1 MTLHAFLDI
10 FLDALKDSAL
20 VFPFL
25 MLTYIIIGL
34 LERRAAFLRNGK
46 FLSGK
51 TAPLLGSLAGM
62 FPQCGF
68 SVMAAKLYDKDLI
81 KAGTLLAVFVAT
93 SDEAFTV
100 LLTSGKFVDLAAL
113 LGCKFLFAVILGYVV
128 NACFKK
134 RAVIKFRGAV
144 NVEPDARQYENTE
157 YKTKWEAYFKY
168 PLIHSLKTLGFIF
181 GVNFVFGLILGFV
194 GEDALIAF
202 IGKQKYIEPFLCA
215 LVGLIPNCA
224 SSILITQ
231 LYVVGGIGFGSLFAG
246 LAVNAGI
253 GLAIILKNRQK
264 IKTNLILLS
273 VLYLYSCGIGVL
285 INLFIKLVL

>member
-1 MTLHAFLDI
+1 MTWAGFLDV

-25 MLTYIIIGL
+25 MLTYVIIGL

-100 LLTSGKFVDLAAL
+100 LLTSGKFIDLAAL
-113 LGCKFLFAVILGYVV
+113 LGCKLLFAVILGYTV
-128 NACFKK
+128 NAFFKK
-134 RAVIKFRGAV
+134 RTVIKFRGAV
-144 NVEPDARQYENTE
+144 KVEPDARQYENTE
-157 YKTKWEAYFKY
+157 YKTKWEA
-168 PLIHSLKTLGFIF
+168 
-181 GVNFVFGLILGFV
+181 
-194 GEDALIAF
+194 
-202 IGKQKYIEPFLCA
+202 
-215 LVGLIPNCA
+215 
-224 SSILITQ
+224 
-231 LYVVGGIGFGSLFAG
+231 
-246 LAVNAGI
+246 
-253 GLAIILKNRQK
+253 
-264 IKTNLILLS
+264 
-273 VLYLYSCGIGVL
+273 
-285 INLFIKLVL
+285 